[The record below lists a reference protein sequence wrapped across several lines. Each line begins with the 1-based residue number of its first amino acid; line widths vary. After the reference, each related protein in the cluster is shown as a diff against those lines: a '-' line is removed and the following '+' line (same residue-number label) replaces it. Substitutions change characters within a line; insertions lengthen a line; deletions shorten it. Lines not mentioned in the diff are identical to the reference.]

1 AMYLPHW
8 LSHRAVSG
16 KRSSIQRKSLVILR
30 AFRYF
35 DSVSSPMRTMVSLKY
50 LYVGT
55 TRLSGAGT
63 PLYTR
68 PARSNFD
75 WWHGQ
80 KKPPNQSPPRSA
92 GAISGRNVG
101 EHPRCVQMPTATQ
114 SSALI
119 DRYSFLQS
127 FGCCESFD
135 FGSSSRGSSFGRL
148 ASICGVR
155 LTSHTTLPRHS
166 TSIFCPASILL
177 TSTSTGAPAAFA
189 RSLGHIDIT
198 NGTAVATMPMP
209 PTTLVATT
217 RKRRLSASTS
227 AGSVALLGV
236 PAGSA
241 IVAYASFSVNTPRI
255 AHCSQKPIDYT
266 GFDDRAGSS
275 APACR
280 LNHA

>member
-80 KKPPNQSPPRSA
+80 KNPPSQSGPRSA
-92 GAISGRNVG
+92 GAISGRYVG
-101 EHPRCVQMPTATQ
+101 EQPRWVQMPTATHI
-114 SSALI
+114 SGLI
-119 DRYSFLQS
+119 DRYSFLQF
-127 FGCCESFD
+127 FGCCGASD
-135 FGSSSRGSSFGRL
+135 FGSASRGSSFGKL
-148 ASICGVR
+148 ASISGVR
-155 LTSHTTLPRHS
+155 LMSQTTLPRHS
-166 TSIFCPASILL
+166 TSIFCPGSILL
-177 TSTSTGAPAAFA
+177 MSTSTGAPAAFA
-189 RSLGHIDIT
+189 RSLGCIDIT
-198 NGTAVATMPMP
+198 NGTAVATTPMP
-209 PTTLVATT
+209 PSVLVAMT

-227 AGSVALLGV
+227 ALV
-236 PAGSA
+236 
-241 IVAYASFSVNTPRI
+241 
-255 AHCSQKPIDYT
+255 C
-266 GFDDRAGSS
+266 
-275 APACR
+275 
-280 LNHA
+280 